1 MLSFLIE
8 PRGDARWDRVI
19 RATGVAALVGV
30 PLIELFPRLVPLVWL
45 AVLTIPASSPLS
57 PILPASFE
65 PLIME
70 AAKYE
75 RAIWVTLVALGVHL
89 YMEYLNWHLYSWVLS
104 HRLFATVRE
113 KAWVRRSVTEF
124 SRFPFATV
132 VFFAFTP
139 MPFWVIRCV
148 AILHGY
154 PIGPFVVA
162 TAVGRMPRIFLYA
175 WLGAALRV
183 PTVVLVG
190 VIFGTAAFVI
200 AGRIVRGKR
209 LLPEWYPP
217 TEGSVSES
225 TSYPR

>member
-1 MLSFLIE
+1 MFSFLFKTRE
-8 PRGDARWDRVI
+8 DARWDRVI
-19 RATGVAALVGV
+19 RATGVAALVGI

-104 HRLFATVRE
+104 RRLFATVRN
-113 KAWVRRSVTEF
+113 KGWVRRSVEEF
-124 SRFPFATV
+124 GRFPFATV

-148 AILHGY
+148 AILDRY
-154 PIGPFVVA
+154 PIGTFLAA
-162 TAVGRMPRIFLYA
+162 TAVGRLPRIFLYA
-175 WLGAALRV
+175 WLGAFLRL
-183 PTVVLVG
+183 PTFVLVG
-190 VIFGTAAFVI
+190 VIFGTAALVI
-200 AGRIVRGKR
+200 AARLVRGMR
-209 LLPEWYPP
+209 LLPEWSSP
-217 TEGSVSES
+217 TEGSASES
-225 TSYPR
+225 PSYPR